1 MESSNPKTASLEAC
15 YNTILDQSLVTPA
28 SIARDQKL
36 ELVFTNFGLV
46 AE

>member
-1 MESSNPKTASLEAC
+1 MESPNPETASFEAC
-15 YNTILDQSLVTPA
+15 YNIILKQSLVTPA
-28 SIARDQKL
+28 SIAWDQKL